1 PLEGKTV
8 ISTFSKRKCVNS
20 VLLLSDKKQELKKSR
35 FKANYNLYARFFDKN
50 LSLNYLPQNPR

>member
-1 PLEGKTV
+1 M